1 LPRLPR
7 LNYPLLPDTALKIEL
22 PQHSWVE
29 VVLDFETASFRSQMG
44 MDDPQKLHLTLL
56 FLDQKAL
63 DIEVDGGE
71 AHIDE
76 MLELQDEDV
85 LEELDVD
92 GVNDDN
98 QEGEELLVMNHE
110 LPCTKKL
117 LKSLVGMESMQ

>member
-1 LPRLPR
+1 MQKMPR
-7 LNYPLLPDTALKIEL
+7 LNYPLLPDTALRIEL

-29 VVLDFETASFRSQMG
+29 VVLDFETASFQSQMG

-98 QEGEELLVMNHE
+98 QEEEELLVMNHE
-110 LPCTKKL
+110 LPCTYSNKI
-117 LKSLVGMESMQ
+117 SGF